1 MATIEQNLTQLVQDR
16 DNLVTNL
23 TTKGITGLTGDETF
37 TELVPEVLNIPSG
50 ENIYDY
56 FIDTLTDDDGVA
68 DVRGTIK
75 RMPFIDTTEY
85 GSFSSFFRNAVFLIE
100 VPQINTSNG
109 DDFSAMFS
117 GCINLTE
124 IPQIDTSNG
133 ENFAQMFAMCNKLT
147 SIPQLDMSS
156 GIKFTNMLQNCNKLT
171 TLGGFVDIGKAY
183 LTSAS
188 ANYSN
193 YTLTLSSCNELTHE
207 SLMNV
212 INNLYDIASAGVQT
226 QKLVLGSTNLAKLS
240 ADEIAIA
247 TNKGWAVS

>member
-85 GSFSSFFRNAVFLIE
+85 SVFSGFFRNAVFLIE

-109 DDFSAMFS
+109 ENFSTMFS

-133 ENFAQMFAMCNKLT
+133 EDFAQMFAMCNKLT

-156 GIKFTNMLQNCNKLT
+156 GKKFTNMLQNCSNLT
-171 TLGGFVDIGKAY
+171 TLGGFVDLGKAF
-183 LTSAS
+183 LPSAS

-193 YTLTLSSCNELTHE
+193 YRLNLSSSNKLTHD
-207 SLMNV
+207 SLMNI
-212 INNLYDIASAGVQT
+212 INNLYDIATAGVQT
-226 QKLVLGSTNLAKLS
+226 QQLVLGSTNLAKLS

-247 TNKGWAVS
+247 TNKGWTVS